1 MSLIWLHNTIRV
13 RDIWVAERSK
23 IETYTNYNKGS
34 LAFKKHSINLIII
47 KIMSKKSKKSLKKV
61 HAKID
66 NTPVKAEAAKKE
78 ESNAANKTIE
88 NIKKRC
94 AADAEKAKKHAELK
108 ATKKKAKAEKEEA
121 KYAASKARIE
131 ARKARKKSIMDKL
144 IDSKK
149 EKASEPVKI
158 TLEERLKKQEEHR
171 NVAQARHIASITRR
185 CKRMHLNDADTKKVI
200 DIAKKQW
207 DNATVYNITVVCDS
221 VLKKKKELEK
231 LVKDCGIKSACITN
245 STAFLKDVP
254 ASAVVKLRE
263 LVENATFYQYR
274 SNSKSPFDE
283 AGIDTSTDNHNKHK
297 NGGDPHT
304 IECSKNVSVNFYNLR
319 KAKKKAKET
328 REKNTYNFRHCSK
341 AEGRKL
347 RRGLKV
353 KAKAVN
359 KKPTQ
364 VKEVKSKSNKQ
375 AA

>member
-1 MSLIWLHNTIRV
+1 
-13 RDIWVAERSK
+13 
-23 IETYTNYNKGS
+23 
-34 LAFKKHSINLIII
+34 
-47 KIMSKKSKKSLKKV
+47 MSKKNNKKNLKKV
-61 HAKID
+61 QAKIGT
-66 NTPVKAEAAKKE
+66 TPVKAKAAKKE
-78 ESNAANKTIE
+78 ESKAAVKNAEI
-88 NIKKRC
+88 
-94 AADAEKAKKHAELK
+94 AAAKDDAKAKK
-108 ATKKKAKAEKEEA
+108 KAEKKAHEEA

-158 TLEERLKKQEEHR
+158 TLEDRLKKQEERR
-171 NVAQARHIASITRR
+171 NVAMARHIASVTRR

-207 DNATVYNITVVCDS
+207 DNATVYNITVVCDP

-245 STAFLKDVP
+245 STAFFKGVP
-254 ASAVVKLRE
+254 ASVVAKLRD
-263 LVENATFYQYR
+263 LVGNATFYQYR
-274 SNSKSPFDE
+274 SDDKSPFEE
-283 AGIDTSTDNHNKHK
+283 AGIDMSGNHNKHK
-297 NGGDPHT
+297 KGGDPHT
-304 IECSKNVSVNFYNLR
+304 IECSKNASVNFYNLR

-328 REKNTYNFRHCSK
+328 LEKNTYNFRHGSK

-353 KAKAVN
+353 EAKAVN

-364 VKEVKSKSNKQ
+364 VKEIRQKSAKQ

>member
-1 MSLIWLHNTIRV
+1 
-13 RDIWVAERSK
+13 
-23 IETYTNYNKGS
+23 
-34 LAFKKHSINLIII
+34 
-47 KIMSKKSKKSLKKV
+47 MSKKNNKKNLKKV
-61 HAKID
+61 QAKIGT
-66 NTPVKAEAAKKE
+66 TPVKAEAAKKE
-78 ESNAANKTIE
+78 ESKAAIKNAEI
-88 NIKKRC
+88 
-94 AADAEKAKKHAELK
+94 AAAKDDAKAKK
-108 ATKKKAKAEKEEA
+108 KAEKKAHEEA

-158 TLEERLKKQEEHR
+158 TLEDRLKKQEERR
-171 NVAQARHIASITRR
+171 NVAMARHIASITRR

-221 VLKKKKELEK
+221 ILKKKKELEK

-245 STAFLKDVP
+245 STAFFKNVP
-254 ASAVVKLRE
+254 ASVVAKLRD
-263 LVENATFYQYR
+263 LVGNATFYQYR
-274 SNSKSPFDE
+274 SDDRSPFEE
-283 AGIDTSTDNHNKHK
+283 AGIDMSSNHNKHK
-297 NGGDPHT
+297 KGGDPHT
-304 IECSKNVSVNFYNLR
+304 IECSKNASVNFYNLR

-328 REKNTYNFRHCSK
+328 LEKNTYNFRHGSK

-347 RRGLKV
+347 RRELKV

-364 VKEVKSKSNKQ
+364 VKEVKQKSVKQ

>member
-1 MSLIWLHNTIRV
+1 
-13 RDIWVAERSK
+13 
-23 IETYTNYNKGS
+23 
-34 LAFKKHSINLIII
+34 
-47 KIMSKKSKKSLKKV
+47 MSKKNNKKNLKKV
-61 HAKID
+61 QAKIGT
-66 NTPVKAEAAKKE
+66 TPVKAEAAKKE
-78 ESNAANKTIE
+78 ESKAAIKNAEI
-88 NIKKRC
+88 
-94 AADAEKAKKHAELK
+94 AAAKDDAKAKK
-108 ATKKKAKAEKEEA
+108 KAEKKAHEEA

-158 TLEERLKKQEEHR
+158 TLEDRLKKQEERR
-171 NVAQARHIASITRR
+171 NVSMARHIASVTRR

-221 VLKKKKELEK
+221 ILKKKKELEK

-245 STAFLKDVP
+245 STAFFKNVP
-254 ASAVVKLRE
+254 ASVVAKLRD
-263 LVENATFYQYR
+263 LVGNATFYQYR
-274 SNSKSPFDE
+274 SDDKSPFEE
-283 AGIDTSTDNHNKHK
+283 AGIDMSGNHNKHK
-297 NGGDPHT
+297 KGGDPHT
-304 IECSKNVSVNFYNLR
+304 IECSKNASVNFYNLR

-328 REKNTYNFRHCSK
+328 LEKNTYNFRHGSK

-347 RRGLKV
+347 CRELKV

-364 VKEVKSKSNKQ
+364 VKEIKQKTAKQ

>member
-1 MSLIWLHNTIRV
+1 
-13 RDIWVAERSK
+13 
-23 IETYTNYNKGS
+23 
-34 LAFKKHSINLIII
+34 
-47 KIMSKKSKKSLKKV
+47 MSKKNNKKNLKKV
-61 HAKID
+61 QAKIGT
-66 NTPVKAEAAKKE
+66 TPVKAEAAKKE
-78 ESNAANKTIE
+78 ESKAAVKNAEI
-88 NIKKRC
+88 
-94 AADAEKAKKHAELK
+94 AAAKDDAKAKK
-108 ATKKKAKAEKEEA
+108 KAEKKAHEEA

-158 TLEERLKKQEEHR
+158 TLEDRLKKQEERR
-171 NVAQARHIASITRR
+171 NVAMARHIASVTRR

-245 STAFLKDVP
+245 STAFFKGVP
-254 ASAVVKLRE
+254 ASVVAKLRD
-263 LVENATFYQYR
+263 LVGNATFYQYR
-274 SNSKSPFDE
+274 SDDKSPFEE
-283 AGIDTSTDNHNKHK
+283 AGIDMSGNHNKHK
-297 NGGDPHT
+297 KGGDLHT
-304 IECSKNVSVNFYNLR
+304 IECSKNASVNFYNLR

-328 REKNTYNFRHCSK
+328 LEKNMYNFRHGSK

-364 VKEVKSKSNKQ
+364 VKEIKQKTAKQ

>member
-1 MSLIWLHNTIRV
+1 
-13 RDIWVAERSK
+13 
-23 IETYTNYNKGS
+23 
-34 LAFKKHSINLIII
+34 
-47 KIMSKKSKKSLKKV
+47 MSKKNKKNQKKV
-61 HAKID
+61 QAKIG

-78 ESNAANKTIE
+78 ESKAAVKNTEI
-88 NIKKRC
+88 
-94 AADAEKAKKHAELK
+94 AAAKDDAKAMKKAKKK
-108 ATKKKAKAEKEEA
+108 AHEEA
-121 KYAASKARIE
+121 KYAASKARAE

-158 TLEERLKKQEEHR
+158 TLEDRLKKQEECR
-171 NVAQARHIASITRR
+171 NVAMARHIASVTRR

-245 STAFLKDVP
+245 STAFFKGVP
-254 ASAVVKLRE
+254 ASVVAKLRD
-263 LVENATFYQYR
+263 LVGNATFYQYR
-274 SNSKSPFDE
+274 SDDKSPFEE
-283 AGIDTSTDNHNKHK
+283 AGIDMSGNHNKHK
-297 NGGDPHT
+297 KGGDPHT
-304 IECSKNVSVNFYNLR
+304 IECSKNASVNFYNLR
-319 KAKKKAKET
+319 KAKKKAKEAL
-328 REKNTYNFRHCSK
+328 EKNTYNFHHGSK

-364 VKEVKSKSNKQ
+364 VKEIKQKTAKQ

>member
-1 MSLIWLHNTIRV
+1 
-13 RDIWVAERSK
+13 
-23 IETYTNYNKGS
+23 
-34 LAFKKHSINLIII
+34 
-47 KIMSKKSKKSLKKV
+47 MSKKNNKKNLKKV
-61 HAKID
+61 QAKIGT
-66 NTPVKAEAAKKE
+66 TPVKAEAAKKE
-78 ESNAANKTIE
+78 ESKAAVKNTEI
-88 NIKKRC
+88 
-94 AADAEKAKKHAELK
+94 AAAKDDAKAKK
-108 ATKKKAKAEKEEA
+108 KAEKKAHEEA
-121 KYAASKARIE
+121 KYAASKARVE

-158 TLEERLKKQEEHR
+158 TLEDRLKKQEERR
-171 NVAQARHIASITRR
+171 NVAMVRHIASVTRR

-245 STAFLKDVP
+245 STAFFKDVP
-254 ASAVVKLRE
+254 ASVVVKLRD
-263 LVENATFYQYR
+263 LVGNATFYQYR
-274 SNSKSPFDE
+274 SDDKSPFEE
-283 AGIDTSTDNHNKHK
+283 AGIDMSGNHNKHK
-297 NGGDPHT
+297 KGGDPHT
-304 IECSKNVSVNFYNLR
+304 IECSKNASVNFYNLR
-319 KAKKKAKET
+319 KAKKKAKEAL
-328 REKNTYNFRHCSK
+328 EKNTYNFRHGSK
-341 AEGRKL
+341 TEGRKL

-364 VKEVKSKSNKQ
+364 VKEIKQKSVKQ

>member
-1 MSLIWLHNTIRV
+1 
-13 RDIWVAERSK
+13 
-23 IETYTNYNKGS
+23 
-34 LAFKKHSINLIII
+34 
-47 KIMSKKSKKSLKKV
+47 MSKKNNKKNLKKIQ
-61 HAKID
+61 AKIGT
-66 NTPVKAEAAKKE
+66 TPVKAEAAKKE
-78 ESNAANKTIE
+78 ESKAAVKNTEI
-88 NIKKRC
+88 
-94 AADAEKAKKHAELK
+94 AAAKDDAKAKK
-108 ATKKKAKAEKEEA
+108 KAEKKAHEEA

-158 TLEERLKKQEEHR
+158 TLEDRLKKQEERR
-171 NVAQARHIASITRR
+171 NVAMARHIASVTRR

-200 DIAKKQW
+200 DITKKQW

-245 STAFLKDVP
+245 STAFFKDVP
-254 ASAVVKLRE
+254 ASVVAKLRD
-263 LVENATFYQYR
+263 LVGNATFYQYR
-274 SNSKSPFDE
+274 SDSKSPFEE
-283 AGIDTSTDNHNKHK
+283 AGIDMSGNHNKHK
-297 NGGDPHT
+297 KGGDPHT
-304 IECSKNVSVNFYNLR
+304 IECSKNASVNFYNLR
-319 KAKKKAKET
+319 KAKKKAKEAL
-328 REKNTYNFRHCSK
+328 EKNTYNFRHGSK

-353 KAKAVN
+353 EAKAVN

-364 VKEVKSKSNKQ
+364 VKEIRQKSAKQ

>member
-1 MSLIWLHNTIRV
+1 
-13 RDIWVAERSK
+13 
-23 IETYTNYNKGS
+23 
-34 LAFKKHSINLIII
+34 
-47 KIMSKKSKKSLKKV
+47 MSKKNNKKNLKKV
-61 HAKID
+61 QAKIGT
-66 NTPVKAEAAKKE
+66 TPVKAEAAKKE
-78 ESNAANKTIE
+78 ESKAAIKNAEI
-88 NIKKRC
+88 
-94 AADAEKAKKHAELK
+94 AAAKDDAKAKK
-108 ATKKKAKAEKEEA
+108 KAEKKAHEEA

-149 EKASEPVKI
+149 EKASEPVKT
-158 TLEERLKKQEEHR
+158 TLEDRLKKQEERR
-171 NVAQARHIASITRR
+171 NVAMARHIASITRR

-221 VLKKKKELEK
+221 ILKKKKELEK

-245 STAFLKDVP
+245 STAFFKNVP
-254 ASAVVKLRE
+254 ASVVAKLRD
-263 LVENATFYQYR
+263 LVGNATFYQYR
-274 SNSKSPFDE
+274 SDDKSPFEE
-283 AGIDTSTDNHNKHK
+283 AGIDMSGNHNKHK
-297 NGGDPHT
+297 KGGDPHT
-304 IECSKNVSVNFYNLR
+304 IECSKNASVNFYNLR

-328 REKNTYNFRHCSK
+328 LEKNTYNFRHGSK

-347 RRGLKV
+347 RRELKV

-364 VKEVKSKSNKQ
+364 VKEIKQKTAKQ

>member
-1 MSLIWLHNTIRV
+1 
-13 RDIWVAERSK
+13 
-23 IETYTNYNKGS
+23 
-34 LAFKKHSINLIII
+34 
-47 KIMSKKSKKSLKKV
+47 MSKKNNKKNLKKV
-61 HAKID
+61 QAKIGT
-66 NTPVKAEAAKKE
+66 TPVKAEAAKKE
-78 ESNAANKTIE
+78 ESKAAIKNAEI
-88 NIKKRC
+88 
-94 AADAEKAKKHAELK
+94 AAAKDDVKAKK
-108 ATKKKAKAEKEEA
+108 KAEKKAHEEA

-158 TLEERLKKQEEHR
+158 TLEDRLKKQEERR
-171 NVAQARHIASITRR
+171 NVAMARHIASVTRR

-221 VLKKKKELEK
+221 ILKKKKELEK

-245 STAFLKDVP
+245 STAFFKDVP
-254 ASAVVKLRE
+254 ASVVAKLRD
-263 LVENATFYQYR
+263 LVGNATFYQYR
-274 SNSKSPFDE
+274 SDDKSPFEE
-283 AGIDTSTDNHNKHK
+283 AGIDMSGNHNKHK
-297 NGGDPHT
+297 KGGNPHT
-304 IECSKNVSVNFYNLR
+304 IECSKNASVNFYNLR

-328 REKNTYNFRHCSK
+328 LEKNTYNFRHGSK

-347 RRGLKV
+347 RRELKV

-364 VKEVKSKSNKQ
+364 VKEIKQKTAKQ

>member
-1 MSLIWLHNTIRV
+1 
-13 RDIWVAERSK
+13 
-23 IETYTNYNKGS
+23 
-34 LAFKKHSINLIII
+34 
-47 KIMSKKSKKSLKKV
+47 MSKKNNKKNLKKV
-61 HAKID
+61 RAKIGT
-66 NTPVKAEAAKKE
+66 TPVKAEAAKKE
-78 ESNAANKTIE
+78 ESKAAIKNAEI
-88 NIKKRC
+88 
-94 AADAEKAKKHAELK
+94 AAAKDDAKAKK
-108 ATKKKAKAEKEEA
+108 KAEKKAHEEA
-121 KYAASKARIE
+121 KYAASKASIE

-158 TLEERLKKQEEHR
+158 TLKDRLKNQEERR
-171 NVAQARHIASITRR
+171 NVAMARHIASITRR

-221 VLKKKKELEK
+221 ILKKKKELEK

-245 STAFLKDVP
+245 STAFFKNVP
-254 ASAVVKLRE
+254 ASVVAKLRD
-263 LVENATFYQYR
+263 LVGNATFYQYR
-274 SNSKSPFDE
+274 SDDKSPFEE
-283 AGIDTSTDNHNKHK
+283 AGIDMSGNHNKHK
-297 NGGDPHT
+297 KGGGPHT
-304 IECSKNVSVNFYNLR
+304 IECSKNASVNFYNLR

-328 REKNTYNFRHCSK
+328 LEKNTYNFRHGSK

-347 RRGLKV
+347 RRELKV

-364 VKEVKSKSNKQ
+364 VKEIKQKTAKQ

>member
-1 MSLIWLHNTIRV
+1 
-13 RDIWVAERSK
+13 
-23 IETYTNYNKGS
+23 
-34 LAFKKHSINLIII
+34 
-47 KIMSKKSKKSLKKV
+47 MSKKNNKKNLKKV
-61 HAKID
+61 QAKIGT
-66 NTPVKAEAAKKE
+66 TPVKAEAAKKE
-78 ESNAANKTIE
+78 ESKAAVKNTEI
-88 NIKKRC
+88 
-94 AADAEKAKKHAELK
+94 AAAKDDAKAKK
-108 ATKKKAKAEKEEA
+108 KAEKKAHEEA
-121 KYAASKARIE
+121 KYAASKARVE

-158 TLEERLKKQEEHR
+158 TLEDRLKKQEERR
-171 NVAQARHIASITRR
+171 NVSMARHIASVTRR

-245 STAFLKDVP
+245 STAFFKDVP
-254 ASAVVKLRE
+254 ASVVVKLRD
-263 LVENATFYQYR
+263 LVGNATFYQYR
-274 SNSKSPFDE
+274 SDDKSPFEE
-283 AGIDTSTDNHNKHK
+283 AGIDMSGNHNKHK
-297 NGGDPHT
+297 KGGDPHT
-304 IECSKNVSVNFYNLR
+304 IECSKNASVNFYNLR
-319 KAKKKAKET
+319 RAKKKAKEAL
-328 REKNTYNFRHCSK
+328 EKNAYNFRHGSK

-364 VKEVKSKSNKQ
+364 VKEIKQKSVKQ

>member
-1 MSLIWLHNTIRV
+1 
-13 RDIWVAERSK
+13 
-23 IETYTNYNKGS
+23 
-34 LAFKKHSINLIII
+34 
-47 KIMSKKSKKSLKKV
+47 MSKKNNKKNLKKV
-61 HAKID
+61 QAKIGT
-66 NTPVKAEAAKKE
+66 TPVKAEAAKRE
-78 ESNAANKTIE
+78 ESKAAIKNAEI
-88 NIKKRC
+88 
-94 AADAEKAKKHAELK
+94 AAAKDDAKAKK
-108 ATKKKAKAEKEEA
+108 KAEKKAHEEA

-158 TLEERLKKQEEHR
+158 TLEDRLKKQEERR
-171 NVAQARHIASITRR
+171 NVAMARHIASITRR

-221 VLKKKKELEK
+221 ILKKKKELEK

-245 STAFLKDVP
+245 STAFFKNVP
-254 ASAVVKLRE
+254 ASVVAKLRD
-263 LVENATFYQYR
+263 LVGNTTFYQYR
-274 SNSKSPFDE
+274 SDDKSPFEE
-283 AGIDTSTDNHNKHK
+283 AGIDMSGNHNKHK
-297 NGGDPHT
+297 KGGDPHT
-304 IECSKNVSVNFYNLR
+304 IECSKNASVNFYNLR

-328 REKNTYNFRHCSK
+328 LEKNTYNFRHGSK

-347 RRGLKV
+347 RRELKV

-364 VKEVKSKSNKQ
+364 VKEIKQKTAKQ

>member
-1 MSLIWLHNTIRV
+1 
-13 RDIWVAERSK
+13 
-23 IETYTNYNKGS
+23 
-34 LAFKKHSINLIII
+34 
-47 KIMSKKSKKSLKKV
+47 MSKKNNKKNLKKV
-61 HAKID
+61 QAKIGT
-66 NTPVKAEAAKKE
+66 TPVKAEAAKKE
-78 ESNAANKTIE
+78 ESKAAIKNAEI
-88 NIKKRC
+88 
-94 AADAEKAKKHAELK
+94 AAAKDDAKAKK
-108 ATKKKAKAEKEEA
+108 KAEKKAHEEA

-158 TLEERLKKQEEHR
+158 TLEDRLKNQEERR
-171 NVAQARHIASITRR
+171 NVAMARHIASITRR

-245 STAFLKDVP
+245 STAFFKDVP
-254 ASAVVKLRE
+254 ASVVAKLRD
-263 LVENATFYQYR
+263 LVGNATFYQYC
-274 SNSKSPFDE
+274 SDSKSPFEE
-283 AGIDTSTDNHNKHK
+283 AGIDMSGNHNKHK
-297 NGGDPHT
+297 KGGDPHT
-304 IECSKNVSVNFYNLR
+304 IECSKNASVNFYNLR
-319 KAKKKAKET
+319 RAKKKAKEAL
-328 REKNTYNFRHCSK
+328 EKNTYNFRHGSK
-341 AEGRKL
+341 AEGRKR

-353 KAKAVN
+353 EAKAVN

-364 VKEVKSKSNKQ
+364 VKEIRQKSAKQ

>member
-1 MSLIWLHNTIRV
+1 
-13 RDIWVAERSK
+13 
-23 IETYTNYNKGS
+23 
-34 LAFKKHSINLIII
+34 
-47 KIMSKKSKKSLKKV
+47 MSKKNNKKNFKKV
-61 HAKID
+61 QAKIGT
-66 NTPVKAEAAKKE
+66 TPVKAEAAKKE
-78 ESNAANKTIE
+78 ESKAAIKNAEI
-88 NIKKRC
+88 
-94 AADAEKAKKHAELK
+94 AAAKDDAKAKK
-108 ATKKKAKAEKEEA
+108 KAEKKAHEEA

-158 TLEERLKKQEEHR
+158 TLEDRLKKQEERR
-171 NVAQARHIASITRR
+171 NVAMARHIASITRR

-221 VLKKKKELEK
+221 ILKKKKELEK

-245 STAFLKDVP
+245 STAFFKNVP
-254 ASAVVKLRE
+254 ASVVAKLRD
-263 LVENATFYQYR
+263 LVGNATFYQYR
-274 SNSKSPFDE
+274 SDDKSPFEE
-283 AGIDTSTDNHNKHK
+283 AGIDMSGNHNKHK
-297 NGGDPHT
+297 KGGDPHT
-304 IECSKNVSVNFYNLR
+304 IECSKNASVNFYNLR
-319 KAKKKAKET
+319 KAKKKAKEAL
-328 REKNTYNFRHCSK
+328 EKNTYNFRHGSK

-347 RRGLKV
+347 RRELKV

-364 VKEVKSKSNKQ
+364 VKEIKQKTAKQ

>member
-1 MSLIWLHNTIRV
+1 
-13 RDIWVAERSK
+13 
-23 IETYTNYNKGS
+23 
-34 LAFKKHSINLIII
+34 
-47 KIMSKKSKKSLKKV
+47 MSKKNNKKNLKKV
-61 HAKID
+61 QAKIGT
-66 NTPVKAEAAKKE
+66 TPVKAEAAKKE
-78 ESNAANKTIE
+78 ESKAAIKNAEI
-88 NIKKRC
+88 
-94 AADAEKAKKHAELK
+94 AAAKDDAKAKK
-108 ATKKKAKAEKEEA
+108 KAEKKAHEEA

-158 TLEERLKKQEEHR
+158 TLEDRLKKQEERR
-171 NVAQARHIASITRR
+171 NVAMARHIASITRR

-221 VLKKKKELEK
+221 ILKKKKELEK

-245 STAFLKDVP
+245 STAFFKNVP
-254 ASAVVKLRE
+254 ASVVAKLRD
-263 LVENATFYQYR
+263 LVGNATFYQYR
-274 SNSKSPFDE
+274 SDDKSPFEE
-283 AGIDTSTDNHNKHK
+283 AGIDMSGNHNKHK
-297 NGGDPHT
+297 KGGDPHT
-304 IECSKNVSVNFYNLR
+304 IECSKNASVNFYNLR

-328 REKNTYNFRHCSK
+328 LEKNTYNFRHGSK

-364 VKEVKSKSNKQ
+364 VKEIKQKSVKQ

>member
-1 MSLIWLHNTIRV
+1 
-13 RDIWVAERSK
+13 
-23 IETYTNYNKGS
+23 
-34 LAFKKHSINLIII
+34 
-47 KIMSKKSKKSLKKV
+47 MSKKNNKKNLKKV
-61 HAKID
+61 QAKIGT
-66 NTPVKAEAAKKE
+66 TPVKAEAAKKE
-78 ESNAANKTIE
+78 ESKAAIKNAEI
-88 NIKKRC
+88 
-94 AADAEKAKKHAELK
+94 AAAKEDFKAKK
-108 ATKKKAKAEKEEA
+108 KAEKKAHEEA

-158 TLEERLKKQEEHR
+158 TLEDHLKKQEERR
-171 NVAQARHIASITRR
+171 NVAMARHIASITRR

-221 VLKKKKELEK
+221 ILKKKKELEK

-245 STAFLKDVP
+245 STAFFKNVP
-254 ASAVVKLRE
+254 ASVVAKLRD
-263 LVENATFYQYR
+263 LVGNATFYQYR
-274 SNSKSPFDE
+274 SDDRSPFEE
-283 AGIDTSTDNHNKHK
+283 AGIDMSGNHNKHK
-297 NGGDPHT
+297 KGGDPHT
-304 IECSKNVSVNFYNLR
+304 IECSKNASVNFYNLR

-328 REKNTYNFRHCSK
+328 LEKNTYNFRHGSK

-347 RRGLKV
+347 RRELKV

-364 VKEVKSKSNKQ
+364 VKEVKQKSVKQ

>member
-1 MSLIWLHNTIRV
+1 
-13 RDIWVAERSK
+13 
-23 IETYTNYNKGS
+23 
-34 LAFKKHSINLIII
+34 
-47 KIMSKKSKKSLKKV
+47 MSKKNNKKNLKKV
-61 HAKID
+61 QAKIGT
-66 NTPVKAEAAKKE
+66 TPVKAEAAKKE
-78 ESNAANKTIE
+78 ESKAAIKNAEI
-88 NIKKRC
+88 
-94 AADAEKAKKHAELK
+94 AAAKDDAKAKK
-108 ATKKKAKAEKEEA
+108 KAEKKAHEEA

-158 TLEERLKKQEEHR
+158 TLEDRLKKQEERR
-171 NVAQARHIASITRR
+171 NVAMARHIASITRR
-185 CKRMHLNDADTKKVI
+185 CKRMRLNDADTKKVI

-221 VLKKKKELEK
+221 ILKKKKELEK

-245 STAFLKDVP
+245 STAFFKNVP
-254 ASAVVKLRE
+254 ASVVAKLRD
-263 LVENATFYQYR
+263 LVGNATFYQYR
-274 SNSKSPFDE
+274 SDDRSPFEE
-283 AGIDTSTDNHNKHK
+283 AGIDMSGNHNKHK
-297 NGGDPHT
+297 KGGDPHT
-304 IECSKNVSVNFYNLR
+304 IECSKNASVNFYNLR

-328 REKNTYNFRHCSK
+328 LEKNTYNFRHGSK

-347 RRGLKV
+347 RRELKV

-364 VKEVKSKSNKQ
+364 VKEIKQKSVKQ

>member
-1 MSLIWLHNTIRV
+1 
-13 RDIWVAERSK
+13 
-23 IETYTNYNKGS
+23 
-34 LAFKKHSINLIII
+34 
-47 KIMSKKSKKSLKKV
+47 MSKKNNKKNLKKV
-61 HAKID
+61 QAKIGT
-66 NTPVKAEAAKKE
+66 TPVKTEAAKKE
-78 ESNAANKTIE
+78 ESKAAVKNTEI
-88 NIKKRC
+88 
-94 AADAEKAKKHAELK
+94 AAAKDDAKAKK
-108 ATKKKAKAEKEEA
+108 KAEKKAHEEA

-158 TLEERLKKQEEHR
+158 TLEDRLKKQEERR
-171 NVAQARHIASITRR
+171 NVSMARHIASITRR

-231 LVKDCGIKSACITN
+231 LVKDCSIKSACITN
-245 STAFLKDVP
+245 STAFFKDVP
-254 ASAVVKLRE
+254 ASVVAKLRD
-263 LVENATFYQYR
+263 LVGNATFYQYR
-274 SNSKSPFDE
+274 SDSKSPFEE
-283 AGIDTSTDNHNKHK
+283 AGIDMSGNHNKHK
-297 NGGDPHT
+297 KGGDPHT
-304 IECSKNVSVNFYNLR
+304 IECSKNTSVNFYNLR
-319 KAKKKAKET
+319 RAKKKAKEAL
-328 REKNTYNFRHCSK
+328 EKNTYNFRHGSK

-353 KAKAVN
+353 EAKAVN

-364 VKEVKSKSNKQ
+364 VKEIRQKSAKQ

>member
-1 MSLIWLHNTIRV
+1 
-13 RDIWVAERSK
+13 
-23 IETYTNYNKGS
+23 
-34 LAFKKHSINLIII
+34 
-47 KIMSKKSKKSLKKV
+47 MSKKNNKKNLKKV
-61 HAKID
+61 QAKIGT
-66 NTPVKAEAAKKE
+66 TPVKAEAAKKE
-78 ESNAANKTIE
+78 ESKAAVKNTEI
-88 NIKKRC
+88 
-94 AADAEKAKKHAELK
+94 AAAKDDAKAKK
-108 ATKKKAKAEKEEA
+108 KAEKKTHEEA

-158 TLEERLKKQEEHR
+158 TLEDRLKKQKERR
-171 NVAQARHIASITRR
+171 NVAMARHIASVTRR

-200 DIAKKQW
+200 DITKKQW

-245 STAFLKDVP
+245 STAFFKDVP
-254 ASAVVKLRE
+254 ASVVAKLRD
-263 LVENATFYQYR
+263 LVGNATFYQYR
-274 SNSKSPFDE
+274 SDSKSPFEE
-283 AGIDTSTDNHNKHK
+283 AGIDMSGNHNKHK
-297 NGGDPHT
+297 KGGDPHT
-304 IECSKNVSVNFYNLR
+304 IECSKNASVNFYNLR
-319 KAKKKAKET
+319 KAKKKAKEAL
-328 REKNTYNFRHCSK
+328 EKNTYNFRHGSK

-353 KAKAVN
+353 EAKAVN

-364 VKEVKSKSNKQ
+364 VKEIRQKSAKQ

>member
-1 MSLIWLHNTIRV
+1 
-13 RDIWVAERSK
+13 
-23 IETYTNYNKGS
+23 
-34 LAFKKHSINLIII
+34 
-47 KIMSKKSKKSLKKV
+47 MSKKNNKKNLKKV
-61 HAKID
+61 QAKIGT
-66 NTPVKAEAAKKE
+66 TPVKAEAAKKE
-78 ESNAANKTIE
+78 ESKAAIKNAEI
-88 NIKKRC
+88 
-94 AADAEKAKKHAELK
+94 AAAKDDAKAKK
-108 ATKKKAKAEKEEA
+108 KAEKKAHEEA

-149 EKASEPVKI
+149 EKASGPVKI
-158 TLEERLKKQEEHR
+158 TLEDRLKKQEERR
-171 NVAQARHIASITRR
+171 NVAMARHIASITRR

-221 VLKKKKELEK
+221 ILKKKKELEK

-245 STAFLKDVP
+245 STAFFKDVP
-254 ASAVVKLRE
+254 ASVVAKLRD
-263 LVENATFYQYR
+263 LVGNATFYQYR
-274 SNSKSPFDE
+274 SDDKSPFEE
-283 AGIDTSTDNHNKHK
+283 AGIDMSGNHNKHK
-297 NGGDPHT
+297 KGGDPHT
-304 IECSKNVSVNFYNLR
+304 IECSKNASVNFYNLR

-328 REKNTYNFRHCSK
+328 LEKNTYNFRHGSK

-347 RRGLKV
+347 RRELKV

-364 VKEVKSKSNKQ
+364 VKEVKQKSVKQ

>member
-1 MSLIWLHNTIRV
+1 
-13 RDIWVAERSK
+13 
-23 IETYTNYNKGS
+23 
-34 LAFKKHSINLIII
+34 
-47 KIMSKKSKKSLKKV
+47 MSKKNNKKNIKKV
-61 HAKID
+61 QAKIGT
-66 NTPVKAEAAKKE
+66 TPVKAEAAKKE
-78 ESNAANKTIE
+78 ESKAAIKNAEI
-88 NIKKRC
+88 
-94 AADAEKAKKHAELK
+94 AAAKDDAKAKK
-108 ATKKKAKAEKEEA
+108 KAEKKAHEEA

-158 TLEERLKKQEEHR
+158 TLEDRLKKQEERR
-171 NVAQARHIASITRR
+171 NVAITRHIVSITRR

-221 VLKKKKELEK
+221 ILKKKKELEK

-245 STAFLKDVP
+245 STAFFKNVP
-254 ASAVVKLRE
+254 ASVVAKLRD
-263 LVENATFYQYR
+263 LVGNATFYQYR
-274 SNSKSPFDE
+274 SDDKSPFEE
-283 AGIDTSTDNHNKHK
+283 AGINMSGNHNKHK
-297 NGGDPHT
+297 KGGDPHT

-328 REKNTYNFRHCSK
+328 LEKNTYNFRHGSK

-347 RRGLKV
+347 RRELKV

-364 VKEVKSKSNKQ
+364 VKEIKQKTAKQ

>member
-1 MSLIWLHNTIRV
+1 
-13 RDIWVAERSK
+13 
-23 IETYTNYNKGS
+23 
-34 LAFKKHSINLIII
+34 
-47 KIMSKKSKKSLKKV
+47 MSKKSKKNLKKV

-66 NTPVKAEAAKKE
+66 NTPVKTEGAKKE
-78 ESNAANKTIE
+78 ESVAPTKNTEIDAAKDDI
-88 NIKKRC
+88 
-94 AADAEKAKKHAELK
+94 KAKK
-108 ATKKKAKAEKEEA
+108 KAEKKAHEEA

-131 ARKARKKSIMDKL
+131 ARKARKKERADKL
-144 IDSKK
+144 AGIQKA
-149 EKASEPVKI
+149 KASEPVKI
-158 TLEERLKKQEEHR
+158 TLEQRLKKQKERR
-171 NVAQARHIASITRR
+171 NVARARHIESITRR
-185 CKRMHLNDADTKKVI
+185 CKRMHLNDADTKKVV

-245 STAFLKDVP
+245 STAFFKDVP
-254 ASAVVKLRE
+254 ASAVSKLRD
-263 LVENATFYQYR
+263 LVGDVTFYQYR
-274 SNSKSPFDE
+274 SDSKSPFEE
-283 AGIDTSTDNHNKHK
+283 AGIDMSGNHNKHK

-304 IECSKNVSVNFYNLR
+304 IECSKNISVNFYNLR
-319 KAKKKAKET
+319 RAKKKAKET
-328 REKNTYNFRHCSK
+328 LEKNTYNFRHGSK

-364 VKEVKSKSNKQ
+364 VKEVKQKSAKQ

>member
-1 MSLIWLHNTIRV
+1 
-13 RDIWVAERSK
+13 
-23 IETYTNYNKGS
+23 
-34 LAFKKHSINLIII
+34 
-47 KIMSKKSKKSLKKV
+47 MSKKNNKKNLKKV
-61 HAKID
+61 QAKIGT
-66 NTPVKAEAAKKE
+66 TPVKAEAAKKE
-78 ESNAANKTIE
+78 ESKAAVKNIE
-88 NIKKRC
+88 I
-94 AADAEKAKKHAELK
+94 AAAKDDAKAKK
-108 ATKKKAKAEKEEA
+108 KAEKKAREEA
-121 KYAASKARIE
+121 KYAASKARVE

-158 TLEERLKKQEEHR
+158 TLEDRLKKQEERR
-171 NVAQARHIASITRR
+171 NVSMARHIASVTRR

-245 STAFLKDVP
+245 STAFFKDVP
-254 ASAVVKLRE
+254 ASVVAKLRD
-263 LVENATFYQYR
+263 LVGNATFYQYR
-274 SNSKSPFDE
+274 SDDKSPFEE
-283 AGIDTSTDNHNKHK
+283 AGIDMSGNHNKHK
-297 NGGDPHT
+297 KGGDPHT
-304 IECSKNVSVNFYNLR
+304 IECSKNASVNFYNLR

-328 REKNTYNFRHCSK
+328 LEKNTYNFRHGSK

-347 RRGLKV
+347 RRVLKV

-364 VKEVKSKSNKQ
+364 VKEIKQKSVKQ